1 MASLDYIS
9 QFSQGIPATQPDRS
23 PSRTPRR
30 DLPPSQDIC
39 GVPSFHGPLHHALH
53 VPRTQQRPWPTY
65 LSQSRGWSHPNAPA
79 TASMPQSWSW
89 TPTPPTLLPTRPP
102 FPPLPPTCP
111 PPPPPQGPSTPQRF
125 SATSPKSSTYGTPP
139 SISKFNQGYRVTPC
153 DELETGHRLPRH
165 PEGEWPRLPVH
176 YSLQQIKPVYKDI
189 EGMDPL
195 QVPLWKFLYQGLNN
209 TGFVAKPMA
218 AMSSPALRQHRYD
231 CLCG

>member
-1 MASLDYIS
+1 MWGTFVSWPTS
-9 QFSQGIPATQPDRS
+9 
-23 PSRTPRR
+23 SRT
-30 DLPPSQDIC
+30 SC
-39 GVPSFHGPLHHALH
+39 
-53 VPRTQQRPWPTY
+53 TTY
-65 LSQSRGWSHPNAPA
+65 PA
-79 TASMPQSWSW
+79 TALADLLEPIARMEPPECSCDGFDASILVLDSY
-89 TPTPPTLLPTRPP
+89 TPYLTADTTA
-102 FPPLPPTCP
+102 F
-111 PPPPPQGPSTPQRF
+111 PSTATHLSTSTTTSRTF
-125 SATSPKSSTYGTPP
+125 NASAVLRDVSEIIHLWHSTFDIQIQSRLPRY
-139 SISKFNQGYRVTPC
+139 SC